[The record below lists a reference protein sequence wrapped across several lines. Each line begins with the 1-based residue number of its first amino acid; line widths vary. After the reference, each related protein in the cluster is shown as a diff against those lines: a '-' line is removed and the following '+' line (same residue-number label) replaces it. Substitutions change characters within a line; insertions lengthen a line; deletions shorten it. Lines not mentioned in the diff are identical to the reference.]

1 MTLIR
6 IIKFAFQ
13 NIARNVWLSV
23 ITVSMLVMTLLTVNI
38 LLTLNVLANTA
49 VESVEERIDV
59 TVYFKDGTNPDLVA
73 GAQASLIGLSQ
84 VRDAVRI
91 APEEA
96 LARFRTRHEDDEAI
110 LSALDEVGENPFSYS
125 LVVSARDASDFPT
138 ILSALENPSFA
149 EFIEQKDF
157 EDYEEVIGSISR
169 VTQSV
174 RWLGAVLAAVFLFIS
189 ILIVINTVRV
199 AIYIYR
205 EEISIMRLVGASSAF
220 IRTPFWLEAVIY
232 SLVATFIT
240 AGIAYPVLV
249 SLERY
254 ADTFFYPANAGVLD
268 FYLANG
274 LLIFGLEFL
283 ILAVVNILSASLA
296 MRRYLKV

>member
-13 NIARNVWLSV
+13 NIVRNFWLSV
-23 ITVSMLVMTLLTVNI
+23 ITVSMLVLTLFTVNI
-38 LLTLNVLANTA
+38 LLMLNVLADTA
-49 VESVEERIDV
+49 VNSVEERIDV
-59 TVYFKDGTNPDLVA
+59 TVFFKEGTNPDIVA

-91 APEEA
+91 TPEEA
-96 LARFRTRHEDDEAI
+96 LERFRERRADDEAI
-110 LSALDEVGENPFSYS
+110 LSALDQVGENPFGYS
-125 LVVSARDASDFPT
+125 LVVSARDAADFPV
-138 ILSALENPSFA
+138 ILTALENPSFA
-149 EFIEQKDF
+149 DRIEQQYF

-220 IRTPFWLEAVIY
+220 IRTPFWLEAAIY
-232 SLVATFIT
+232 SFVATLLT
-240 AGIAYPVLV
+240 ASIAYPVLV
-249 SLERY
+249 ALERY

-274 LLIFGLEFL
+274 VAIFGLEFL
-283 ILAVVNILSASLA
+283 ILTIINVLSASLA
-296 MRRYLKV
+296 MRKYLKV

>member
-96 LARFRTRHEDDEAI
+96 LARFRARHEDDEAI

-205 EEISIMRLVGASSAF
+205 EEISIMRLVGALSAF

-254 ADTFFYPANAGVLD
+254 GDTFFYPANAGVLD

>member
-91 APEEA
+91 APE
-96 LARFRTRHEDDEAI
+96 
-110 LSALDEVGENPFSYS
+110 
-125 LVVSARDASDFPT
+125 
-138 ILSALENPSFA
+138 
-149 EFIEQKDF
+149 
-157 EDYEEVIGSISR
+157 
-169 VTQSV
+169 
-174 RWLGAVLAAVFLFIS
+174 
-189 ILIVINTVRV
+189 
-199 AIYIYR
+199 
-205 EEISIMRLVGASSAF
+205 
-220 IRTPFWLEAVIY
+220 
-232 SLVATFIT
+232 
-240 AGIAYPVLV
+240 
-249 SLERY
+249 
-254 ADTFFYPANAGVLD
+254 
-268 FYLANG
+268 
-274 LLIFGLEFL
+274 
-283 ILAVVNILSASLA
+283 
-296 MRRYLKV
+296 

>member
-6 IIKFAFQ
+6 IVKFAFQ
-13 NIARNVWLSV
+13 NIARNFWLSL
-23 ITVSMLVMTLLTVNI
+23 ITVSMLVLTLLTVNI
-38 LLTLNVLANTA
+38 LLTLNVLGGTA
-49 VESVEERIDV
+49 IESVEERIDV
-59 TVYFKDGTNPDLVA
+59 TVYFEEGTNPDIVA

-84 VRDAVRI
+84 VRDVERI
-91 APEEA
+91 APEDA
-96 LARFRTRHEDDEAI
+96 LARFRERHADDEDI
-110 LSALDEVGENPFSYS
+110 LIALDQVGENPFSYS
-125 LVVSARDASDFPT
+125 LVISARDAADFPF
-138 ILSALENPSFA
+138 ILTALENPSFA
-149 EFIEQKDF
+149 DYVEQKDF

-174 RWLGAVLAAVFLFIS
+174 RWLGAVLAAIFLFIS

-205 EEISIMRLVGASSAF
+205 EEISIMRLVGASTAF

-232 SLVATFIT
+232 SFVSTLIT

-249 SLERY
+249 ALERY
-254 ADTFFYPANAGVLD
+254 ADNFFYPADAGLLD
-268 FYLANG
+268 FYVANG
-274 LLIFGLEFL
+274 FVIFGTQFV
-283 ILAVVNILSASLA
+283 ILSIVNILSASLA

>member
-13 NIARNVWLSV
+13 NIVRNFWLSV
-23 ITVSMLVMTLLTVNI
+23 ITVSMLVLTLLTVNI
-38 LLTLNVLANTA
+38 LLTLNVLADTA
-49 VESVEERIDV
+49 VNSVEERIDV
-59 TVYFKDGTNPDLVA
+59 TVFFKEGTNPDLVA

-91 APEEA
+91 TPEEA
-96 LARFRTRHEDDEAI
+96 LERFREGRADDAAI
-110 LSALDEVGENPFSYS
+110 LSALDQVGENPFGYA
-125 LVVSARDASDFPT
+125 LIVSARDASDFPA
-138 ILSALENPSFA
+138 ILAALENPSFA
-149 EFIEQKDF
+149 DRIEQQYF

-174 RWLGAVLAAVFLFIS
+174 RLLGAVLAAVFLFIS
-189 ILIVINTVRV
+189 VLIVINTVRV

-220 IRTPFWLEAVIY
+220 IRTPFWLEAAIY
-232 SLVATFIT
+232 SFVATLLT

-249 SLERY
+249 ALERY

-268 FYLANG
+268 FYLTNG
-274 LLIFGLEFL
+274 LVVFGLQFL
-283 ILAVVNILSASLA
+283 VLAFVNVLSASLA
-296 MRRYLKV
+296 MRKYLKV